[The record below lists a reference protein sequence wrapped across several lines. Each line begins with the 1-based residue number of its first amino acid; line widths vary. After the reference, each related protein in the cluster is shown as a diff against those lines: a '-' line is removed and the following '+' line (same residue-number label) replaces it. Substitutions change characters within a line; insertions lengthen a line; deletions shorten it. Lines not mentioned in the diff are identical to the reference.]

1 VAILAAFLGPSKA
14 IPLIRAIELL
24 ENHFEKERS
33 LVSLDLY
40 NFGQIFMFIVCV
52 PAPRVY

>member
-33 LVSLDLY
+33 LV
-40 NFGQIFMFIVCV
+40 FKVF
-52 PAPRVY
+52 